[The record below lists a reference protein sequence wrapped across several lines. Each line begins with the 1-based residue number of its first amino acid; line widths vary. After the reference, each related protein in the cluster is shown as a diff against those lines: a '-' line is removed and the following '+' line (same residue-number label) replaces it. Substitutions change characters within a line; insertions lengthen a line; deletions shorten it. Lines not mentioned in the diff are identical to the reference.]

1 MSSTDIKEGLGNRR
15 FSCSCSHPLMSL
27 GITENTWSQ
36 PQKLCSVLSVWGWT
50 LKSAK
55 RVSTPSGDPH
65 TGAEG
70 CRAHWNWGKPASW
83 LEAGPRSP
91 DRPTAPSCGPG
102 VPESHGHHPRAGT
115 CLSASGPTP
124 RSPGNSPLSPQPHWL
139 LWLESRLG
147 VQSLLAIF
155 SHECLS
161 QTKEAEAVR
170 GTVGGSL
177 GRGWGAGAGWASKG

>member
-1 MSSTDIKEGLGNRR
+1 METHTQELKAVGLTGTGA
-15 FSCSCSHPLMSL
+15 SLHP
-27 GITENTWSQ
+27 GW
-36 PQKLCSVLSVWGWT
+36 KLVLSPQTDPQPPVVV
-50 LKSAK
+50 LES
-55 RVSTPSGDPH
+55 PSHMGTTQGQAPAFQQVDRLL
-65 TGAEG
+65 GAQV
-70 CRAHWNWGKPASW
+70 
-83 LEAGPRSP
+83 
-91 DRPTAPSCGPG
+91 TA
-102 VPESHGHHPRAGT
+102 
-115 CLSASGPTP
+115 
-124 RSPGNSPLSPQPHWL
+124 PLSPQPHWL